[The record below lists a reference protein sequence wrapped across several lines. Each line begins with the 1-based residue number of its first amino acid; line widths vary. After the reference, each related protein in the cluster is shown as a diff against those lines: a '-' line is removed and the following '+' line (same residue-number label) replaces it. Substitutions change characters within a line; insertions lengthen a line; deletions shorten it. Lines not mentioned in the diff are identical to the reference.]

1 MKCVNLAKYKYQGY
15 DKEVGMHQFVAMSND
30 EIILVT
36 HAVGVDSN
44 TKIRYM
50 DNGECI
56 IVKGEGKEP
65 FAKSNVAFKR
75 AFG

>member
-1 MKCVNLAKYKYQGY
+1 MKCVNLAKFNYKGY
-15 DKEVGMHQFVAMSND
+15 DKEVGMHQFVAVTED

-36 HAVGVDSN
+36 HAVGVNGN

-56 IVKGEGKEP
+56 IVKGERREP
-65 FAKSNVAFKR
+65 FAESNARFKR